1 MIFTKH
7 SSSDSLAFS
16 PSLSTVFPLCEE
28 AGRIQLITAP
38 EPSVYGCQRMPAVI
52 SAWDQDERGG
62 RTGPKMATSDSI
74 PKAPRGEI
82 IWTHRKREMMVS
94 INSLKRRFNTLVN
107 IPQTVGSTWAILF

>member
-1 MIFTKH
+1 MMG
-7 SSSDSLAFS
+7 SLLPVHGAG
-16 PSLSTVFPLCEE
+16 PLEVEIIE
-28 AGRIQLITAP
+28 AD
-38 EPSVYGCQRMPAVI
+38 GCQRMPAVI

-62 RTGPKMATSDSI
+62 RTDPKMATSDSI
-74 PKAPRGEI
+74 PKALRGEI